1 MESGTVRCFGTCE
14 VCGADYIELGQ
25 MYVELGQSRNRT
37 ICPPC
42 EARECSQRPAG
53 LL

>member
-1 MESGTVRCFGTCE
+1 MEPETVRYFGTCE

-25 MYVELGQSRNRT
+25 LADRA

-42 EARECSQRPAG
+42 DARECSQRPAG